1 MIYVAVCALRAERWW
16 QRVHVFLY
24 ETGGV
29 AGGTRHDAPERREAE
44 HALGRHV
51 RDVLFVGGCGGV
63 FFFGGEFALDDDF
76 FGNGEAYFFG
86 GHGSLRSSTKGA
98 R

>member
-1 MIYVAVCALRAERWW
+1 MKPAASQAGHDTMHQNGERPNT
-16 QRVHVFLY
+16 HS
-24 ETGGV
+24 
-29 AGGTRHDAPERREAE
+29 GGTCATCFLSVA
-44 HALGRHV
+44 AAA
-51 RDVLFVGGCGGV
+51 F